1 MKFTKAALVFAF
13 ALGFLGITNTMSK
26 AQSLSD
32 LDGNAFLLHPKTGQF
47 LGNVSSDRYDDNSI
61 CNPYGTYGSRYESI
75 SILNQYGDYGSRYSD
90 YSAYNSRANYPP
102 LIYLANN
109 KPLAVISTSPK
120 WKQVIHP
127 GALFGVICGNR

>member
-1 MKFTKAALVFAF
+1 MKFTKTALVFAF

-47 LGNVSSDRYDDNSI
+47 LGNVSSDRYDRDSI
-61 CNPYGTYGSRYESI
+61 CNPYGTYGSQYQRI
-75 SILNQYGDYGSRYSD
+75 SIWNQYGDYGSPYSN
-90 YSAYNSRANYPP
+90 YSAYNSRANNPP
-102 LIYLANN
+102 LIYLANGQ
-109 KPLAVISTSPK
+109 PLAVISTSEN
-120 WKQVIHP
+120 WKRVIHP